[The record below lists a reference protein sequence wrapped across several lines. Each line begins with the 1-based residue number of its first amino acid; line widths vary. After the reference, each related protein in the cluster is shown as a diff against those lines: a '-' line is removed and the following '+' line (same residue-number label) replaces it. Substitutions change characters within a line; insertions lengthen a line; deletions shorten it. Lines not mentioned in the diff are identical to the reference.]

1 MFFGAFALTQAALPV
16 MRGQGSGAI
25 IQISSMGGQMTA
37 PGFGAYCAAKF
48 ALEAVSESLSAEVA
62 PFGIR
67 VLKELVEEL
76 FREILENVGDREKEV
91 IMRWWYEVREELVGR
106 GDGKREKEERI
117 IPSRL

>member
-1 MFFGAFALTQAALPV
+1 MPLNADGDE
-16 MRGQGSGAI
+16 R
-25 IQISSMGGQMTA
+25 
-37 PGFGAYCAAKF
+37 
-48 ALEAVSESLSAEVA
+48 
-62 PFGIR
+62 R
-67 VLKELVEEL
+67 KELVEEL